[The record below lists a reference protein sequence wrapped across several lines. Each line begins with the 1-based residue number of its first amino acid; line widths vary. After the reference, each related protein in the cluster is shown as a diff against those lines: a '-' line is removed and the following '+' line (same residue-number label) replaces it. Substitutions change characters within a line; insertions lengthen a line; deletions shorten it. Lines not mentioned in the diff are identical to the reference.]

1 VTHESMQALHEL
13 PRSSDR
19 SFGIVFAVVFF
30 LVAAYP
36 WVLGI
41 GGLRLWATA
50 IGVGFAAAA
59 MIAPA
64 MLAPLNKLWVRFG
77 ALLHAVVSPVV
88 LGVMFYLVI
97 LPSALAIRVLGR
109 DILGLRFNPQ
119 AKTYWITRESESLN
133 ADGFRDQF

>member
-36 WVLGI
+36 WVLGR
-41 GGLRLWATA
+41 GGLQLWATA
-50 IGVGFAAAA
+50 IGLGFAAVA

-64 MLAPLNKLWVRFG
+64 MLAPLNKLWFKFG

-97 LPSALAIRVLGR
+97 VPSALAVRALGK
-109 DILGLRFNPQ
+109 DILGLRFNPH

-133 ADGFRDQF
+133 ADSFRDLF

>member
-1 VTHESMQALHEL
+1 MQALHEL

-50 IGVGFAAAA
+50 IGVGFGAAA

-64 MLAPLNKLWVRFG
+64 MLAPLNKLWFRFG

-133 ADGFRDQF
+133 ADSFRDQF